1 MSHSDGIARNYNEL
15 VTREGKRTPAE
26 KRVLSA
32 IRRAEGISVNMFDG
46 VLMDETFLKYAI
58 NEFERYV
65 QEMETVVQNF
75 HKTRAASHVSHS
87 TRGSY

>member
-15 VTREGKRTPAE
+15 ITREGKRTPAE

-46 VLMDETFLKYAI
+46 VLMDATFLKYAI

-65 QEMETVVQNF
+65 QEMEAAVQNF
-75 HKTRAASHVSHS
+75 HKARAASYVSHS